1 MTAIFLDDEGNP
13 IPRIKEETVGFSE
26 PVPFRANIAF
36 SGGEARAEEYGFD
49 VADFDAVIMTDRNE
63 FPFGKGDI
71 IWLDSEVG
79 YKDAA
84 KMQVD
89 ELTSD
94 FTIVGVKP
102 GLTSCKYMLKARVK

>member
-1 MTAIFLDDEGNP
+1 MI
-13 IPRIKEETVGFSE
+13 
-26 PVPFRANIAF
+26 
-36 SGGEARAEEYGFD
+36 
-49 VADFDAVIMTDRNE
+49 TDRNK

-79 YKDAA
+79 YKDEDKAH
-84 KMQVD
+84 VD

-102 GLTSCKYMLKARVK
+102 SLTLTKYVLKARTK